1 LESKLKLLFLSLI
14 TLVGCSTSPSILTEG
29 GKEVQVFNSKPGN
42 ECSVVG
48 KVVGDNDKGS
58 MDLARNH
65 ARNLAANMKANA
77 IHITQEVPNGQ
88 KAQVF
93 ATAFYCE

>member
-1 LESKLKLLFLSLI
+1 MKLFFLSLI
-14 TLVGCSTSPSILTEG
+14 VLVGCSSTPGLLTDA
-29 GKEVQVFNSKPGN
+29 GKQVEIFNNKPGS

-65 ARNLAANMKANA
+65 ARNLAGKIKANA
-77 IHITQEVPNGQ
+77 LFINQEVPNGQ
-88 KAQVF
+88 SAQVF
-93 ATAFYCE
+93 ATAYYCE